1 MRRRRPAI
9 VPSIPAPAV
18 TTTSVACAVAAGV
31 PPARLAALPLLR
43 QLQRLG
49 EEFGED
55 DLLRLRQLPRQ
66 IDYEFD
72 QLHTVSAHAG

>member
-1 MRRRRPAI
+1 M
-9 VPSIPAPAV
+9 
-18 TTTSVACAVAAGV
+18 
-31 PPARLAALPLLR
+31 LR

-72 QLHTVSAHAG
+72 QLQPVASHAG

>member
-1 MRRRRPAI
+1 ML
-9 VPSIPAPAV
+9 
-18 TTTSVACAVAAGV
+18 SVLLHFADRADAAVAAGV
-31 PPARLAALPLLR
+31 PPARLAALPMLR

-72 QLHTVSAHAG
+72 QLQSVASHAG